1 MVHIM
6 KDAIPDHLAANK
18 RNSSP
23 GAGDSDHDADK
34 VFSAGYKRNASRQ
47 GSIFFSE
54 EKLNF

>member
-23 GAGDSDHDADK
+23 GDSDHDADK

-47 GSIFFSE
+47 GPIFFSE